1 MNATHESKVA
11 SSTDKKPLSQ
21 GISLDDTIAL
31 FEAMVPSKEVE
42 MRREMEKMF
51 PPIISAIERE
61 VCPEQIIATLRK
73 KWPDAHV
80 ASIVKMLNAERDRR
94 LEHGEHINCKPF
106 GSPRK
111 PKMRKATMTGKFGNS
126 SQMPQAASHTTNGDQ
141 REVSA

>member
-1 MNATHESKVA
+1 METSTVSPGKSVKVSA
-11 SSTDKKPLSQ
+11 PA
-21 GISLDDTIAL
+21 ISLDDTIAL

-51 PPIISAIERE
+51 PSIVSAIERE

-73 KWPDAHV
+73 KWPDVHV

-111 PKMRKATMTGKFGNS
+111 PTMRRATKTADTS
-126 SQMPQAASHTTNGDQ
+126 SSARTSSTAPDSMNNDQ
-141 REVSA
+141 VEVSA